1 MLAAIAKTRLRN
13 PVFWGGDIHSYWV
26 TDLKADPADD
36 ASATLATEFVGT
48 SITSDGQSNVE
59 LHATMAAN
67 PHVHYVDG
75 ETRGYVSVTVTPGQM
90 ETRLQGISDRRDRN
104 ATVSTTKRF
113 VVQDGRPGA
122 VEA

>member
-1 MLAAIAKTRLRN
+1 MQLPLRGLAKFRIAPLQVQRAVGRERICQ
-13 PVFWGGDIHSYWV
+13 PVQ
-26 TDLKADPADD
+26 AERQAMP
-36 ASATLATEFVGT
+36 
-48 SITSDGQSNVE
+48 
-59 LHATMAAN
+59 MAAN

-75 ETRGYVSVTVTPGQM
+75 QTRGYVSVTLTPGRM

-113 VVQDGRPGA
+113 VVEDGRPGA